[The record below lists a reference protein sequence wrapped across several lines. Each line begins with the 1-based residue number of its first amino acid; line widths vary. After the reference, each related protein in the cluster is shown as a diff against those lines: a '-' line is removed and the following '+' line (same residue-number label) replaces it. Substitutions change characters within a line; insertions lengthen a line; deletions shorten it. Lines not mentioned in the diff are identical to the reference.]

1 VSVRLTDEERE
12 AVVGVLQRHFVDDRL
27 SLEEYTERV
36 GDVWEAGDRAAL
48 DAVLA
53 DLPHLPPQAPS
64 STNGGRRH
72 GEGAVPSVT
81 WRPTRERFRDPTT
94 SRVMRVW
101 VDVVDGTRHY
111 VAEG

>member
-12 AVVGVLQRHFVDDRL
+12 AVVAVLQRHFVDDRL
-27 SLEEYTERV
+27 SLEEYTDRV
-36 GDVWEAGDRAAL
+36 GAVWEAHDRTAL
-48 DAVLA
+48 DVVLA
-53 DLPHLPPQAPS
+53 DLPHLPPQPPKTA
-64 STNGGRRH
+64 TGRRH

-94 SRVMRVW
+94 ARVMRVW

>member
-1 VSVRLTDEERE
+1 MSVRLTDEERE

-27 SLEEYTERV
+27 SLDEYTERV
-36 GDVWEAGDRAAL
+36 VQIWEAPDRESL
-48 DAVLA
+48 DAVVA
-53 DLPHLPPQAPS
+53 DLPQLPPRAAVRAD
-64 STNGGRRH
+64 TGGRH

-94 SRVMRVW
+94 GRVMRVW
-101 VDVVDGTRHY
+101 VDVADATRHY

>member
-1 VSVRLTDEERE
+1 MV
-12 AVVGVLQRHFVDDRL
+12 AVLQRHFVDDRL
-27 SLEEYTERV
+27 SLEEYADRV

-53 DLPHLPPQAPS
+53 DLPHLPTRPV
-64 STNGGRRH
+64 NGSRRRH

-81 WRPTRERFRDPTT
+81 WRPTKERFRDPTT